1 LRDDGGGNLL
11 LILLSKTDHSDSMML
26 SLAIVLAR
34 EDVEV
39 HLHAPE
45 TKTEHFWRCVWTN
58 FDIEKLHNF

>member
-1 LRDDGGGNLL
+1 
-11 LILLSKTDHSDSMML
+11 
-26 SLAIVLAR
+26 VLAR

-58 FDIEKLHNF
+58 CHIEKIASMLGNNMWTSGCVYGRNVTLKN